1 MILHEISVKE
11 NGTACRLSGIVEKT
25 NGKTIEVFFE
35 YPIAYKDF
43 LNVSADPFFP
53 VLLIPA
59 MEKGEKLEIV
69 PDISKN
75 LLDHSGYVQEI
86 FTNWYPDVFRE
97 VEIVHHNLHERKKV
111 INNAAQFFSLG
122 VDSFYTLIKNRE
134 KNLKYLIYMQGLEL
148 PLTRYKYKQEEGVLA
163 GISEVEKHYN
173 VQLIHGK
180 TNLRDHFKLDWPKY
194 YHGPGLAGT
203 ALSLSCG
210 FDTIFIPSS
219 HSYGAHIP
227 VGSSFMIDHYWSTEQ
242 LNVVHDGAEKGRSF
256 KLSDLVAKD
265 NFALDQLRVCTEN
278 DGGDY
283 NCCRCRKCISTMLS
297 LEIIGKLQESKAF
310 PEKNTKGRYHCLAP
324 KSLSS
329 YALTKDIHNI
339 AIKYKRYD
347 IAKKVEKELNFA
359 RHDLLGRKELS
370 MSLAKYTQGFVSYLL
385 HKIIRGQ

>member
-11 NGTACRLSGIVEKT
+11 NNAACRLSGIVEKQD
-25 NGKTIEVFFE
+25 GKTIEVFFE

-43 LNVSADPFFP
+43 LNISADPFFP
-53 VLLIPA
+53 VLLLPA

-69 PDISKN
+69 PDLSKN
-75 LLDHSGYVQEI
+75 LLDHSEYVQEI
-86 FTNWYPDVFRE
+86 FTNWYPDVFRK

-111 INNAAQFFSLG
+111 IGNGAQFFSLG
-122 VDSFYTLIKNRE
+122 VDSFYTLLKNRK
-134 KNLKYLIYMQGLEL
+134 KNLKYLIFIQGLEL
-148 PLTRYKYKQEEGVLA
+148 PLARYKHKQEEGVLA
-163 GISEVEKHYN
+163 GINEVEKHYN

-180 TNLRDHFKLDWPKY
+180 TNLRDHFTLDWPKY

-203 ALSLSCG
+203 ALSLSGG

-227 VGSSFMIDHYWSTEQ
+227 VGSSFMLDHYWSTEH

-265 NFALDQLRVCTEN
+265 NFTLHQLRVCTEN

-297 LEIIGKLQESKAF
+297 LEIIGKLQESNAF
-310 PEKNTKGRYHCLAP
+310 PEKKLNGRFHCLAP
-324 KSLSS
+324 KNLSS
-329 YALTKDIHNI
+329 YALTKDIHNL
-339 AIKYKRYD
+339 AIKYKRFD
-347 IAKKVEKELNFA
+347 IAEKVEKELNFA

-370 MSLAKYTQGFVSYLL
+370 LSLAKYTQGFISYLF
-385 HKIIRGQ
+385 HKIIRGN